1 MKTSWAVI
9 VVFCTMQLLV
19 VENLTAANAINAVI
33 LPGNGPG
40 SCATADSRQDAIAS
54 IENAVNMN
62 IAKLNIVSVSEKCGG
77 GLWYS
82 VARLDMTDPRQQ
94 CPTGWREYNQSLV
107 RACGRPLNNSSSCA
121 SVSYTTDRQYS
132 KVCGR
137 VIGYQVTTPDGF
149 LGVDRTIDENYVD
162 GVSITY
168 GKNPRQHIWTY
179 AAGVTENSFRHTPNN
194 CPCWDS
200 RAEQPQGFVGDR
212 YYCESG
218 NVDADNIGGLYGN
231 DKLWDGQQCS
241 NEGTCCTTMSPP
253 WFSVDLTNPTIDD
266 IEIRICGDESTDN
279 EDTPIELLDI
289 YIQ

>member
-1 MKTSWAVI
+1 MMISWAVF

-19 VENLTAANAINAVI
+19 VENLTAANAINPVI
-33 LPGNGPG
+33 SPGNGPG

-54 IENAVNMN
+54 IENAVITN
-62 IAKLNIVSVSEKCGG
+62 IANIVSVSKKCGA

-82 VARLDMTDPRQQ
+82 VASLDMTDPRQQ
-94 CPTGWREYNQSLV
+94 CPTGWREYNESSV
-107 RACGRPLNNSSSCA
+107 RACGRPESESLSCA
-121 SVSYTTDRQYS
+121 SVSYSTGRQYS

-137 VIGYQVTTPDGF
+137 IIGYQVSTPDGF
-149 LGVDRTIDENYVD
+149 RDADRTIDENYVD
-162 GVSITY
+162 GISITY

-179 AAGVTENSFRHTPNN
+179 AAGVTENSTVHAINN
-194 CPCWDS
+194 CPCWDPS
-200 RAEQPQGFVGDR
+200 ADQPQGFVGDR

-218 NVDADNIGGLYGN
+218 NVDAENINGGLYGN

-253 WFSVDLTNPTIDD
+253 WFSVDLANPTIDD

>member
-1 MKTSWAVI
+1 MMIGWAVF

-19 VENLTAANAINAVI
+19 VENLTATNANNTVT
-33 LPGNGPG
+33 LPGNG
-40 SCATADSRQDAIAS
+40 SDLCATADSRQDAMPLQALRMQLI
-54 IENAVNMN
+54 IMN
-62 IAKLNIVSVSEKCGG
+62 IAKCGA

-82 VARLDMTDPRQQ
+82 VASLDMTDPRQQ
-94 CPTGWREYNQSLV
+94 CPTGWREYNESSV
-107 RACGRPLNNSSSCA
+107 RACGRLESELPTCA
-121 SVSYTTDRQYS
+121 NVSYSTDRQYS

-137 VIGYQVTTPDGF
+137 IIGYQVSSPDAF
-149 LGVDRTIDENYVD
+149 READRTIDENYVD
-162 GVSITY
+162 GISITY

-179 AAGVTENSFRHTPNN
+179 AAGVTENSPMHAINN

-200 RAEQPQGFVGDR
+200 SADQPQGFVGDR

-218 NVDADNIGGLYGN
+218 NVDAENIDSGLYGN

-253 WFSVDLTNPTIDD
+253 WFSVDLTNRIIDD